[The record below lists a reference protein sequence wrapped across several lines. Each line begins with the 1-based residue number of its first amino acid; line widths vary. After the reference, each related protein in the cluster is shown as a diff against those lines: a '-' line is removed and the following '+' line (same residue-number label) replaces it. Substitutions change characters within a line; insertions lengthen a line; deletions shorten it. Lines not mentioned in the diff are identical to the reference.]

1 MRIVLTHVYCWPY
14 VRRGSERHMD
24 DVARYL
30 HRRGHEV
37 ITVSTRPGR
46 GLVEDTDGGRRILHR
61 EWSTPLMERL
71 RLQPAHPFFLSAARS
86 IVALKPDIVH
96 SWSFTDSLAASLT
109 RTLGGHRTVLQLSG
123 APIPAGYYRR
133 FPPDRWIIRE
143 AIRRSDQAVACSEFV
158 RRLVTHHY
166 GTSPGVMTPPV
177 DLEHFPLGAGPPD
190 GVPTILS
197 VADFDVPRKG
207 VRVLVRAFARV
218 KRNVPAARLMLSGR
232 MSPAVRA
239 QVTGG
244 LSSEVA
250 RGIEVLG
257 LGQPEDLP
265 ALYGQA
271 SVMVLPSMW
280 EASGNAMFEAWA
292 AGTPVVATD
301 HGGLPEF
308 MGEGVGLLFDPRTD
322 GQETQNDEGL
332 AAAILEGLALSERAG
347 TRERCRAHA
356 ARFSWEVLGPRVED
370 LYRSLRPDWPAP
382 AVTEPRP

>member
-218 KRNVPAARLMLSGR
+218 KRNVPAARLVLSGR
-232 MSPAVRA
+232 LSPGVLDSALS
-239 QVTGG
+239 G
-244 LSSEVA
+244 LPAHVVSDI
-250 RGIEVLG
+250 RVLG
-257 LGQPEDLP
+257 LGRP
-265 ALYGQA
+265 ADVPRLYRDA
-271 SVMVLPSMW
+271 SVMALPSMW
-280 EASGNAMFEAWA
+280 EPAGLVMLEAWA
-292 AGTPVVATD
+292 AGTPVVATN
-301 HGGLPEF
+301 HGGPPEF
-308 MGEGVGLLFDPRTD
+308 MAAGVGTLFDPGTD
-322 GQETQNDEGL
+322 GEETQNDEGL